1 MRVKLLP
8 LFVIMAFMTSS
19 LSGCMGLLQARES
32 LEGLR
37 GDSLEVEYLDKV
49 TMVHTFTTLEIAPYL
64 NDTTFSID
72 SSVKR
77 IEIYFKV
84 AISGSDQFSCLENFT
99 RYVRA
104 EVIKPSDS
112 VLWSVDVC
120 EDVSPTV
127 YDFESSPV
135 FEYGD
140 WILDVE
146 ARGWGE
152 TTLGTFQDDFIIII
166 NIYREC
172 IQYPE
177 EPPCEE

>member
-84 AISGSDQFSCLENFT
+84 AISVVT
-99 RYVRA
+99 
-104 EVIKPSDS
+104 KPMRS
-112 VLWSVDVC
+112 
-120 EDVSPTV
+120 
-127 YDFESSPV
+127 
-135 FEYGD
+135 
-140 WILDVE
+140 
-146 ARGWGE
+146 A
-152 TTLGTFQDDFIIII
+152 
-166 NIYREC
+166 
-172 IQYPE
+172 
-177 EPPCEE
+177 